1 MDANQKSILEAK
13 KHQIQLRIR
22 VDEFIDRHLLNW
34 LEIYE
39 TVLSCNI
46 DHDLVQLANVAAE
59 EIVFWEKALQKAPLA
74 KFKFYLALL
83 NTEDQKNIYSQI
95 YDVYPSTYPLT
106 YMPTDNIPVLVS
118 DKPDLI
124 ITDFAEKLAID
135 LEEDVYLTYLYYSPV
150 LKVKL
155 KDIIVSAEQLYDFPM
170 EDILIAAQNLD
181 WIIFRSMED
190 EWRFCRRTT
199 SLS

>member
-1 MDANQKSILEAK
+1 MDANQKNILEAK
-13 KHQIQLRIR
+13 KHQIQLRIK

-39 TVLSCNI
+39 TILTCNI
-46 DHDLVQLANVAAE
+46 DHELVQLADVAEE
-59 EIVFWEKALQKAPLA
+59 EIVFWETALSKAPFNTYNLDP
-74 KFKFYLALL
+74 KKL
-83 NTEDQKNIYSQI
+83 NTDEEKSISGLL
-95 YDVYPSTYPLT
+95 YDIYPSTYPLRF
-106 YMPTDNIPVLVS
+106 MPSDTAPLLVS

-124 ITDFAEKLAID
+124 IKDFAEKLSID

-155 KDIIVSAEQLYDFPM
+155 NDIIASAEQLYNFPM
-170 EDILIAAQNLD
+170 EDILIAAPNFD

-190 EWRFCRRTT
+190 EWRFCRRKPQ
-199 SLS
+199 